1 MDFELS
7 EERQML
13 KDTAE
18 RFIREQ
24 YPIDRRHAATASEA
38 GYDQEIWAAFCEL
51 GLVGALVPP
60 DAGGFGGT
68 GEDIA
73 LVFEALGRGLVVEP
87 FLPTLLASI
96 PLTAHRH
103 RHEVQMAEVLES
115 AMEGRTQLAFAHTEP
130 NAYYT
135 PTHVETRAEHV
146 EDDWELTGR
155 KAVVI
160 NGGTADLLVVTARS
174 VGRVEGEAGLGLF
187 LVSATSPHVQI
198 MPHKSIDGPQ
208 IAEITLD
215 KAKGKPLATPGSDWP
230 LIEKTLAAGTL
241 AVSAEAIGAM
251 ETAKDMTLAY
261 IKERTQFGKPIG
273 ANQVLQH
280 RMVDMLV
287 ELEQARSAVM
297 LAASSLESPRDLRE
311 LHISAAKNLVG
322 RAGRLIA
329 EESIQM
335 HGGVGMTWEWPLPHY
350 AKRIVMIDHLFGDT
364 DHHLMRYAAL
374 SRDMDGAESETAETK
389 KTGADAPA

>member
-24 YPIDRRHAATASEA
+24 YPIEKRHAATKSEDGFDRAIWGEFCDLGLAGALINAEA
-38 GYDQEIWAAFCEL
+38 GGY
-51 GLVGALVPP
+51 
-60 DAGGFGGT
+60 GGT

-73 LVFEALGRGLVVEP
+73 LVFEALGRGGVVEP

-96 PLTAHRH
+96 PLAAHKKRD
-103 RHEVQMAEVLES
+103 EVKMAEVIEA
-115 AMEGRTQLAFAHTEP
+115 AMEGRTQLAFAHVEP

-135 PTHVETRAEHV
+135 ETHVETAAEKV
-146 EDDWELTGR
+146 GDDWELTGR

-174 VGRVEGEAGLGLF
+174 LGRVEGPAGLGLF
-187 LVSATSPHVQI
+187 LVSAKSPHVEITSHQ
-198 MPHKSIDGPQ
+198 SIDGPHV
-208 IAEITLD
+208 AEITFD
-215 KAKGKPLATPGSDWP
+215 KAKGKPLGTPGSDWP
-230 LIEKTLAAGTL
+230 LIEQTLAAGTL
-241 AVSAEAIGAM
+241 AVCAEAVGAM
-251 ETAKDMTLAY
+251 ETCKDMTLDY
-261 IKERTQFGKPIG
+261 LKDRKQFGKPIG
-273 ANQVLQH
+273 SNQALQH
-280 RMVDMLV
+280 RMVDMLL

-297 LAASSLESPRDLRE
+297 LAANTLEADRITRE
-311 LHISAAKNLVG
+311 LNVSAAKNLVG

-335 HGGVGMTWEWPLPHY
+335 HGGVAMTWEYAVPHF
-350 AKRIVMIDHLFGDT
+350 AKRIVMIDHLFGDS
-364 DHHLMRYAAL
+364 DHHLQRFAAL
-374 SRDMDGAESETAETK
+374 SREAEAV
-389 KTGADAPA
+389 ADDA